1 MTSPHQPLLNLA
13 LHQRTALVT
22 VETARAALG
31 IDADSVLA
39 RIDAGLLRWAW
50 DVSASP
56 PPPRHSPAQRDDG
69 GSLREI
75 RLWARELIA
84 PELCADLDPAHAIRL
99 VIGLDRDRLR
109 AVEVAQLL
117 LISRPTI
124 MRLVAAGELQGP
136 RTGHA
141 QLVQRSSLA
150 AFLARRL
157 IAPAPFSA
165 ACRAEIL

>member
-39 RIDAGLLRWAW
+39 RIDAGLLRWSW
-50 DVSASP
+50 DVSASA
-56 PPPRHSPAQRDDG
+56 SP
-69 GSLREI
+69 SPSTPSTLREI

-136 RTGHA
+136 RMGHA
-141 QLVQRSSLA
+141 QLVQRPSLA

-157 IAPAPFSA
+157 ISQPLVPA
-165 ACRAEIL
+165 